1 MRKQHLNYLKLI
13 ENLKK
18 IISVSG
24 PTAVGKT
31 KKAIELAIFL
41 KTEIISF
48 DSRQFYKE
56 MKIGTAPP
64 SKIELSTV
72 KHHFIQNKSIFD
84 NYTVYDYSKDAKNL
98 IDVLFKKYDNII
110 LVGGSFLFLN
120 SIFKELDEMPKI
132 SKDLRDRLNQDF
144 EKKGKEYILALLK
157 KIDPKYLEMVD
168 NNNHRRIIRALEVSI
183 QSQKPYSSFL
193 GKKSPSKYNHISI
206 ALNNERK
213 VIHDSI
219 NKRVD
224 IMMRNG
230 LLEEAQSL
238 YKYSRLNPL
247 NTVGYKELFNYF
259 DGKSSKTESI
269 DQIKINTRRFA
280 KKQITWLNNN
290 GKHFWFSP
298 ENNIEKIV
306 KVL

>member
-18 IISVSG
+18 IISISG

-31 KKAIELAIFL
+31 KKAVELAIFL

-72 KHHFIQNKSIFD
+72 KHHFIHNKSIFD
-84 NYTVYDYSKDAKNL
+84 NYSVYDYSKDAKNL
-98 IDVLFKKYDNII
+98 IDILFEKYDNII

-144 EKKGKEYILALLK
+144 EKK
-157 KIDPKYLEMVD
+157 
-168 NNNHRRIIRALEVSI
+168 R
-183 QSQKPYSSFL
+183 
-193 GKKSPSKYNHISI
+193 
-206 ALNNERK
+206 
-213 VIHDSI
+213 
-219 NKRVD
+219 KRVYT
-224 IMMRNG
+224 IIIKKNR
-230 LLEEAQSL
+230 
-238 YKYSRLNPL
+238 
-247 NTVGYKELFNYF
+247 
-259 DGKSSKTESI
+259 SKIS
-269 DQIKINTRRFA
+269 
-280 KKQITWLNNN
+280 
-290 GKHFWFSP
+290 
-298 ENNIEKIV
+298 
-306 KVL
+306 